1 MSVGRRLSA
10 VAREPTLHFVLL
22 AGVLF
27 ALNAAVRGR
36 SREHLI
42 EIDPAAV
49 AARVARLESTAGLR
63 LDARQRQQVEDD
75 YIDERVL
82 AREARAMGLEDDA
95 QVENLLAQK
104 MLDVLSADVIQPTD
118 AELSAYY
125 AAHQEQYA
133 SPARAIIEEI
143 VVPGEAPLPPELRA
157 HLANGAPASELTGV
171 EMHHDLLAGVT
182 RTDLARVFGD
192 STAERV
198 FVEPPGAWVGP
209 RPSVRGRHWLRVREM
224 EAATSPPLDSVRDR
238 VRRDW
243 LADEE
248 QVRLHRRVRELRERY
263 AIVFLD
269 GTGGR

>member
-27 ALNAAVRGR
+27 ALSAAVRGR
-36 SREHLI
+36 SRAHVI
-42 EIDPAAV
+42 EIDPADV
-49 AARVARLESTAGLR
+49 AARVARLESTAGVR
-63 LDARQRQQVEDD
+63 LDARQRRLVEDD

-82 AREARAMGLEDDA
+82 AREARAMGLDDDA

-125 AAHQEQYA
+125 AAHQGRYA
-133 SPARAIIEEI
+133 SPARATLEEI

-157 HLANGAPASELTGV
+157 QLGNRVPAAELTGV
-171 EMHHDLLAGVT
+171 ELAHDVLAEVT
-182 RTDLARVFGD
+182 RTDLARAFGD

-198 FVEPPGAWVGP
+198 FAEPPGTWVGP

-224 EAATSPPLDSVRDR
+224 EAATSLPLDSLRDQ

-243 LADEE
+243 LVDEE
-248 QVRLHRRVRELRERY
+248 QARLHRRVRELRERY

-269 GTGGR
+269 GTGAR